1 MKEKRDYLEARLV
14 VLVNSLIFE
23 IKIVKKNNLKDEF
36 GMENLK
42 FNGKSI
48 RSERLPNT
56 CNVSFIS
63 SQDLKGYLILGNSK
77 LLEASTGAWL
87 VFYTERCHFVL

>member
-23 IKIVKKNNLKDEF
+23 IKIVKKINLKDEF

-42 FNGKSI
+42 FN
-48 RSERLPNT
+48 
-56 CNVSFIS
+56 V
-63 SQDLKGYLILGNSK
+63 ILNFDSK
-77 LLEASTGAWL
+77 IKN
-87 VFYTERCHFVL
+87 F